1 MSSQTSLVA
10 EQVRLQQWAAQI
22 QDCKNRPA
30 DMKVETWCSEHGIT
44 KANYYYRLKRVRKAC
59 LEIYN
64 PEPAFVELP
73 QPTEKALP
81 QEDSSLKPTAILR
94 NSRGLALEIYNPAVI
109 AAIINTIGFMVTFN
123 AANAVF
129 TAVIAPEI
137 LGTIVIIVLTLWTST
152 VDMES
157 FVIPIAACTWDI
169 ELSKSA
175 AVLRE
180 AAPIPVT
187 AAVTGRSF

>member
-59 LEIYN
+59 LEVYN
-64 PEPAFVELP
+64 PEPAFVELL

-81 QEDSSLKPTAILR
+81 REDSSLKPTAILR
-94 NSRGLALEIYNPAVI
+94 NSRGLALEIYNPV
-109 AAIINTIGFMVTFN
+109 
-123 AANAVF
+123 
-129 TAVIAPEI
+129 
-137 LGTIVIIVLTLWTST
+137 SK
-152 VDMES
+152 DMLLQL
-157 FVIPIAACTWDI
+157 VIPICGEEWMVSQRSSGSGFSSI
-169 ELSKSA
+169 RMIK
-175 AVLRE
+175 
-180 AAPIPVT
+180 I
-187 AAVTGRSF
+187 RSFFSAGRRRTGSRDSYGKGMGSCFFTRD

>member
-10 EQVRLQQWAAQI
+10 EQGRLQQWAAQI

-59 LEIYN
+59 LEVYN

-81 QEDSSLKPTAILR
+81 QETLKYIFR
-94 NSRGLALEIYNPAVI
+94 DR
-109 AAIINTIGFMVTFN
+109 IINFKCQSSGISQNSCRF
-123 AANAVF
+123 
-129 TAVIAPEI
+129 
-137 LGTIVIIVLTLWTST
+137 
-152 VDMES
+152 
-157 FVIPIAACTWDI
+157 
-169 ELSKSA
+169 
-175 AVLRE
+175 
-180 AAPIPVT
+180 
-187 AAVTGRSF
+187 